1 MKIII
6 NSTVLHN
13 CEERIEKM
21 SNNVIELLEIINNSP
36 DPERAIIIASQTI
49 AEYLAQ
55 QDNKQ
60 NQTVILSINSKHTNS
75 Y

>member
-1 MKIII
+1 
-6 NSTVLHN
+6 
-13 CEERIEKM
+13 M

-55 QDNKQ
+55 QDTKSNSNSIDKQ
-60 NQTVILSINSKHTNS
+60 
-75 Y
+75 

>member
-1 MKIII
+1 
-6 NSTVLHN
+6 
-13 CEERIEKM
+13 M

-55 QDNKQ
+55 EDNKQ